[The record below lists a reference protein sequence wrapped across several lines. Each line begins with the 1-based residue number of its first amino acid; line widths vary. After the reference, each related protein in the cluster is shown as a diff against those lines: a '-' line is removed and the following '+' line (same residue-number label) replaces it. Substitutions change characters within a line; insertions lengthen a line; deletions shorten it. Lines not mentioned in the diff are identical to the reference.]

1 MKKNN
6 SNSNIQIHLCWIIA
20 SLVFVC
26 CCLTAVIFS
35 KLSNNH
41 ILNFFSGFSTLLS
54 IILSIIAIFY
64 TFKSGFESQEINTQ
78 VKLDIQHIN
87 DILVE
92 ISKHTKINS
101 ELKTYNDKM
110 FSLLDSKL
118 SKLIV
123 DFKSNGQTVYSN
135 KDDIVDELTQ
145 LKLELH
151 NKTNE
156 FNVKLFDK

>member
-1 MKKNN
+1 MIKFDKK
-6 SNSNIQIHLCWIIA
+6 
-20 SLVFVC
+20 
-26 CCLTAVIFS
+26 
-35 KLSNNH
+35 
-41 ILNFFSGFSTLLS
+41 
-54 IILSIIAIFY
+54 
-64 TFKSGFESQEINTQ
+64 SQEINTQ
-78 VKLDIQHIN
+78 IKLDIQHIN

-92 ISKHTKINS
+92 ISKHTKRNS
-101 ELKTYNDKM
+101 ELKIYNDKM

-135 KDDIVDELTQ
+135 KDDIVNELTQ
-145 LKLELH
+145 LKSELH